1 MGYASIDN
9 LYRNQAIL
17 EQSECFALEKIHGC
31 SSHITFTRIVTE
43 YTNNVGEKSVGNFHY
58 HGGGVPGA
66 TFKALFNTAEIET
79 KLSALPYDKI
89 TIFGESY
96 GGSMQK
102 NQWRYGDKL
111 KFVAFDVRV
120 NEDAAAENTGGWLT
134 VPEAEKIVLHLGL
147 EFVHYV
153 RIPTKLSLIDEW
165 RDACSEQAIRN
176 GVTARDGQFIRREGV
191 VLRTVDEK
199 LDRRGNRI
207 IAKHKRDEERE
218 TKTPRKVVDP
228 AKVEILKEARKVAEE
243 FCVMERLRHVL
254 AHLNLEPVD
263 MTCAKTVIV
272 EMINDI
278 NREGAGEFAP
288 SNTVNAEIGK
298 RTAQLLK
305 QYLADKL
312 KETQNVS

>member
-1 MGYASIDN
+1 
-9 LYRNQAIL
+9 LYKEQAIL
-17 EQSECFALEKIHGC
+17 EQAETYACEKIHGC
-31 SSHITFTRIVTE
+31 SSSICFTRVVSE

-66 TFKALFNTAEIET
+66 TFKALFNTAEIEA

-89 TIFGESY
+89 TVFGESY

-120 NEDAAAENTGGWLT
+120 NEDAAPENTGGWLT

-176 GVTARDGQFIRREGV
+176 GVTTRDGQFIRREGV

-228 AKVEILKEARKVAEE
+228 AKVEILKGARKIAEEYVVAE
-243 FCVMERLRHVL
+243 RLNHVIS
-254 AHLNLEPVD
+254 HLGIEVVD
-263 MTCAKTVIV
+263 MTCTKAVIG
-272 EMINDI
+272 EMIKDV
-278 NREGAGEFAP
+278 NREGAGEFEP
-288 SNTVNAEIGK
+288 SDTVNAEIGK

-312 KETQNVS
+312 KENNAH